1 MLVVDDQP
9 NVLSLIQDL
18 LTADGHEVEALNDG
32 RQALARAGAA
42 SFDVILTDLRMPSMS
57 GRALQRALAA
67 AQPELAQR
75 LVFIT
80 GDPLAA
86 ETDEFPAAVGAPT
99 LAKPFTWEELR
110 TALRAAVEGGQERVG
125 LK

>member
-1 MLVVDDQP
+1 LRVLVCDDHP

-42 SFDVILTDLRMPSMS
+42 CFDVILTHLRMPSMS

-86 ETDEFPAAVGAPT
+86 EADEFPAAVGAPT
-99 LAKPFTWEELR
+99 LGQPLPGEEVR
-110 TALRAAVEGGQERVG
+110 PALAAAGGGGQ
-125 LK
+125 

>member
-18 LTADGHEVEALNDG
+18 LTADGHEVETLNDG

-86 ETDEFPAAVGAPT
+86 ETDEFPAAVGVPT

-110 TALRAAVEGGQERVG
+110 TALRTAVEGGQERVG
-125 LK
+125 VK